1 MENENFGK
9 ERAEWDI
16 FRFSIVLALTMVLAT
31 SIITFIAF
39 QKIIFGEKIRFTV
52 QLLQPRPLEQNNS
65 LQIDHW
71 HFRSFEI
78 VTNQNDHKSVAFAM
92 YSFMTSIICWKLL
105 STFTIFIC

>member
-16 FRFSIVLALTMVLAT
+16 FRFSIVLAT
-31 SIITFIAF
+31 SIITFIIAL
-39 QKIIFGEKIRFTV
+39 QKIIFGENRFTV

-78 VTNQNDHKSVAFAM
+78 VTNQNDHKSVAFVM
-92 YSFMTSIICWKLL
+92 HNLITWIIFLGNYNVNSVISIQ
-105 STFTIFIC
+105 